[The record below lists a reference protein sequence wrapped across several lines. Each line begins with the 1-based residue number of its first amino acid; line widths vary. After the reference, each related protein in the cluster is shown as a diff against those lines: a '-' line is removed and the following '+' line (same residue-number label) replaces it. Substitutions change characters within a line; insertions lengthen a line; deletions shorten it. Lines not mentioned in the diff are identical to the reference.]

1 VNDDRTLPDQ
11 SEGSARPRP
20 RARRV
25 SRSRQMFLN
34 AIGAQIT
41 GTRVLALLTIVVLVG
56 GGAFWLLGTSGS
68 PVIGIYFIVLAGVLL
83 GTVYWFIRVM
93 FMFTGRRRPPV

>member
-1 VNDDRTLPDQ
+1 
-11 SEGSARPRP
+11 
-20 RARRV
+20 
-25 SRSRQMFLN
+25 MFLN

-41 GTRVLALLTIVVLVG
+41 GTRVLALLTVVVLIG
-56 GGAFWLLGTSGS
+56 GGAYWLLGTTGS

-93 FMFTGRRRPPV
+93 YMFTGKRPPPG

>member
-1 VNDDRTLPDQ
+1 
-11 SEGSARPRP
+11 
-20 RARRV
+20 
-25 SRSRQMFLN
+25 MFLN

-41 GTRVLALLTIVVLVG
+41 GTRVLALLTVVVLIG
-56 GGAFWLLGTSGS
+56 SGAYWLLGTTGS

-93 FMFTGRRRPPV
+93 YMFTGKRPPPG